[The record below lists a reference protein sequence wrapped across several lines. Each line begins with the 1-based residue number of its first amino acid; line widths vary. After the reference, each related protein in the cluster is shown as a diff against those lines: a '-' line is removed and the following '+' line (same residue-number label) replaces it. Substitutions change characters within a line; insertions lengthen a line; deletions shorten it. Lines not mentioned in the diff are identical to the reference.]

1 MSGDIA
7 KRIFAKFLKENK
19 LMGMAL
25 VYYFGKSKYPTICPS
40 NIKILNKSARK
51 ADKEIDINLISQYLI
66 DMVGRTRDPS
76 IMLKKFEHDY
86 LYDIYI
92 EWKEYIKKHK
102 IQIYQK
108 YYQKNKNE

>member
-1 MSGDIA
+1 MNGDIA

-19 LMGMAL
+19 LMGIAL

-51 ADKEIDINLISQYLI
+51 ADKEIDIKFISQHLI
-66 DMVGRTRDPS
+66 DMVGKTRDPN

-86 LYDIYI
+86 LYDIYM
-92 EWKEYIKKHK
+92 EWKEYVNKNWNI
-102 IQIYQK
+102 IYEK
-108 YYQKNKNE
+108 YYKKIND

>member
-25 VYYFGKSKYPTICPS
+25 VYYFGKPKYQVTCPS
-40 NIKILNKSARK
+40 NIKVLNESARK
-51 ADKEIDINLISQYLI
+51 ADNGKDINFISQYLI
-66 DMVGRTRDPS
+66 DMAGRTRDPN
-76 IMLKKFEHDY
+76 IILKKFKHDY

-92 EWKEYIKKHK
+92 EWKKYVKKNK
-102 IQIYQK
+102 KQIYQK
-108 YYQKNKNE
+108 YYQNKNE